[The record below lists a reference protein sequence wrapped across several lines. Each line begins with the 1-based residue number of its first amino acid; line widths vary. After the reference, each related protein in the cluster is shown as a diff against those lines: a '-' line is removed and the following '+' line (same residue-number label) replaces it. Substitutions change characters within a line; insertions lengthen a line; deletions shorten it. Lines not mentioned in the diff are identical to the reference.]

1 MYLRTSLHNPS
12 RQKLPYRG
20 MWTYLERAYDAFGPR
35 RPIYANDYELLVMKD
50 LIPFFASQDK
60 EWILGGN
67 ALAVYRPH

>member
-1 MYLRTSLHNPS
+1 
-12 RQKLPYRG
+12 

-50 LIPFFASQDK
+50 RIPFFTSQDK

-67 ALAVYRPH
+67 ALAVYRPG